1 MNKEFEIGM
10 RLDESP
16 GCLGDDVLDSTSPF
30 PHDWERRVRGD
41 ASRLVKIIEATALAE
56 SVLGPDLVSELNTRA
71 ENASKA
77 SANALDKRIAEIS
90 EQAVT
95 NLMGKVTRVAVS
107 AATRQ
112 QAIEKIINRCRHAL
126 ITKGFPADS
135 ERWSALQQTCEE
147 FVTQSLMIA

>member
-1 MNKEFEIGM
+1 M

-16 GCLGDDVLDSTSPF
+16 VAWAMACSTGQALF
-30 PHDWERRVRGD
+30 PTIGSAASGATLRDW
-41 ASRLVKIIEATALAE
+41 SRLSKR
-56 SVLGPDLVSELNTRA
+56 PRWQKRA
-71 ENASKA
+71 RSRLSFRVEHARKNASKA